1 MVSAIAA
8 VHVALASG
16 RVDGRLLLG
25 REATQVQ
32 AVLGRPLAV
41 ERYPVRRDLRYRGI
55 EVIFGDGEHASAYV
69 VPSESPA
76 QVRAELRA
84 TTLVEARRYRCDAR
98 GCFGTFF
105 TRDHRRR
112 VIYGLNRGAPYVGE
126 QVWPQP
132 G

>member
-16 RVDGRLLLG
+16 RVDGRIVLG
-25 REATQVQ
+25 RTAAQVE

-41 ERYPVRRDLRYRGI
+41 ERYPVRRDLRFRGI
-55 EVIFGDGEHASAYV
+55 EVIFGDGVHASAYL
-69 VPSESPA
+69 VPASAPPTE
-76 QVRAELRA
+76 RLRLRA
-84 TTLVEARRYRCDAR
+84 AGLVEERRYRCDTR

-105 TRDHRRR
+105 TRDRTRR
-112 VIYGLNRGAPYVGE
+112 VIYGLNRGRPYLGE

-132 G
+132 